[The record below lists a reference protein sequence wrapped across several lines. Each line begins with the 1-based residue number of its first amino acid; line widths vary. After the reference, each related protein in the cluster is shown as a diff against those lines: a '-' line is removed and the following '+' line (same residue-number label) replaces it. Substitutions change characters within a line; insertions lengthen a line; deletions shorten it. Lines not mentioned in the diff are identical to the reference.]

1 MFIKIRLLACKSER
15 TQQMSARSAD
25 LKLISTFVYINK
37 NVALVKLEAGAAS
50 KNDASYISIN

>member
-1 MFIKIRLLACKSER
+1 
-15 TQQMSARSAD
+15 MSARSAD

>member
-1 MFIKIRLLACKSER
+1 
-15 TQQMSARSAD
+15 MSARSAD

-37 NVALVKLEAGAAS
+37 NFALVKLEAGSAS